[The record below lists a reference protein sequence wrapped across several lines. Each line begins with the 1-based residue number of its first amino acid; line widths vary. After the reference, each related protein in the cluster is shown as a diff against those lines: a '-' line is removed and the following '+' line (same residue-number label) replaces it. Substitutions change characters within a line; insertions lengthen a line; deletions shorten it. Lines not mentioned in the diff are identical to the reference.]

1 MLTKI
6 SPDAIGETGL
16 DYFRNLSKPDIQRD
30 SFKMHIKIAQEL
42 NLPLYLHQRD
52 AHEDFINIIKNIN
65 GPFPRFVVH
74 CFTGNQKELDH
85 YLDLGAYIGLTGWI
99 CDAKSNK
106 NLRASIKNIPLN
118 RLLIETDSPN
128 LIPKNLPKKPK
139 KNINEPKYLP
149 HIAKEVSKLM
159 GINMDTLKESTY
171 QNTLR
176 FFN

>member
-1 MLTKI
+1 
-6 SPDAIGETGL
+6 
-16 DYFRNLSKPDIQRD
+16 
-30 SFKMHIKIAQEL
+30 MHIKIAQEL

-99 CDAKSNK
+99 CDAKRNK

-118 RLLIETDSPN
+118 RLLLETDSPY
-128 LIPKNLPKKPK
+128 LAPLPYRGKP
-139 KNINEPKYLP
+139 NEPSYIIHTIEKLSV
-149 HIAKEVSKLM
+149 IKKVSKEIIISRTTNNFKKL
-159 GINMDTLKESTY
+159 
-171 QNTLR
+171 
-176 FFN
+176 FNLT